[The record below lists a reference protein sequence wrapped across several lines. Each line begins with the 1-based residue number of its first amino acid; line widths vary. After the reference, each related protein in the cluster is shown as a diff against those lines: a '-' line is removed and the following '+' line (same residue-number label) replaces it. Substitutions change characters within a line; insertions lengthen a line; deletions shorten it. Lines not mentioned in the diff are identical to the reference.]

1 MEEIFEKYYD
11 SIEKLM
17 DESEEI
23 KTTYDAKITEEERKL
38 GELKTQESLMVIGSK
53 LKEEKR
59 EEIDSKN
66 KEITDLK
73 SAKDARSKYI
83 SDTSESIRNQIKKD
97 LEDKMSK
104 FKTKSEMEEAKKALE
119 DKSNEAKEA
128 QEKFENESKKVK
140 ELIAQKEALI
150 NERKKLDD
158 LINNYGL
165 YDNESTRNEIIEKI
179 KAKQTEIETTAKG
192 AIDFMDKGEELKS
205 EKEKM
210 ETEFNSYKPVSE
222 NVSDYEKLERLSYR
236 TMNQT
241 SFKLE
246 DVKKELEDWKES
258 KEKAKSSKSEKEN
271 SEVKEDM
278 EKTNTSSR
286 EMSTES
292 ESKSKTESF
301 KDETSKSKDVKV
313 ENSKEQP
320 IKHETSKKESTKTE
334 KENKKIT
341 ENEEINKESAE
352 NEEIN
357 KESAENKISEIKIS
371 AKDDGVYVDGRKIN
385 NLGIVQSLEDKKSMF
400 KRLGINDEIKNA
412 MGKSSL
418 FKKIFTFARIKSK
431 IDPTIINL
439 INRQSE
445 KVYDIDKKSGEEIGF
460 KKIGEEIG
468 LSISDYIKSII
479 TKEELPVKLVYDL
492 NESGLKG
499 KSNNKTIKYAK
510 YAKKIEGVEVEGLK
524 KGFFERLTSGL
535 TASRLITGETVAEKM
550 NQDYK
555 RTERDINDEEKNNF
569 RNEMKVDKQEGSKDV
584 KADEINKETVKQK
597 ENEER

>member
-1 MEEIFEKYYD
+1 MEEIFGKYYD
-11 SIEKLM
+11 SIDKLLE
-17 DESEEI
+17 ESEEI
-23 KTTYDAKITEEERKL
+23 KTTYDAKIVEAEKTL
-38 GELKTQESLMVIGSK
+38 AELRTQESLMVIGSK

-59 EEIDSKN
+59 EEVEAKA
-66 KEITDLK
+66 KEISELK
-73 SAKDARSKYI
+73 SARDARKKYI
-83 SDTSESIRNQIKKD
+83 SDTSDSIRNSMLKD
-97 LEDKMSK
+97 VEDKMSK
-104 FKTKSEMEEAKKALE
+104 YKTKSEMETARKALE
-119 DKSNEAKEA
+119 DKSNETKAA

-140 ELIAQKEALI
+140 ELVAQKEALI
-150 NERKKLDD
+150 NERNKLDD
-158 LINNYGL
+158 LITNSGL

-179 KAKQTEIETTAKG
+179 KSKQTEIEATAKN

-210 ETEFNSYKPVSE
+210 EAEFNSYKPVSE
-222 NVSDYEKLERLSYR
+222 NVSDYERFERLSYR
-236 TMNQT
+236 TMSQT

-341 ENEEINKESAE
+341 ENED
-352 NEEIN
+352 IN

-400 KRLGINDEIKNA
+400 KRLEINDEIKNA

-445 KVYDIDKKSGEEIGF
+445 KDDNID

-524 KGFFERLTSGL
+524 KSFFERLTAGFKPAGL
-535 TASRLITGETVAEKM
+535 IEGQTMAEQMEQEYQSK
-550 NQDYK
+550 
-555 RTERDINDEEKNNF
+555 ERDIEEEKEENSF
-569 RNEMKVDKQEGSKDV
+569 KAGVKVDTPKTQGANENVVTTSTKTEQAKDDETKGDEG
-584 KADEINKETVKQK
+584 
-597 ENEER
+597 R

>member
-222 NVSDYEKLERLSYR
+222 NVSDYERFERLSYR
-236 TMNQT
+236 TMSQT

-271 SEVKEDM
+271 SDVKEDM

-286 EMSTES
+286 EMITES
-292 ESKSKTESF
+292 ESKFKTESF

-352 NEEIN
+352 
-357 KESAENKISEIKIS
+357 KKISEIKIS

-418 FKKIFTFARIKSK
+418 FKKIFTFAWIKSK

-445 KVYDIDKKSGEEIGF
+445 KDDNID

-535 TASRLITGETVAEKM
+535 TTSGLITGETVAEKM
-550 NQDYK
+550 EQNYK
-555 RTERDINDEEKNNF
+555 RTERDIDDKEKNNF
-569 RNEMKVDKQEGSKDV
+569 INGIHVDIPESSKDV
-584 KADEINKETVKQK
+584 KAEEINKETAKQQ

>member
-222 NVSDYEKLERLSYR
+222 NVSDYERFERLSYR
-236 TMNQT
+236 TMSQT

-352 NEEIN
+352 N
-357 KESAENKISEIKIS
+357 KISEIKIS

-400 KRLGINDEIKNA
+400 KRLEINDEIKNA

-445 KVYDIDKKSGEEIGF
+445 KDDNID

-524 KGFFERLTSGL
+524 KSFLERLTSGL
-535 TASRLITGETVAEKM
+535 TASGLITGETVAEKM

>member
-1 MEEIFEKYYD
+1 MEEIFGKYYD
-11 SIEKLM
+11 SIDKLLE
-17 DESEEI
+17 ESEEI
-23 KTTYDAKITEEERKL
+23 KTTYDAKIVEAEKTL
-38 GELKTQESLMVIGSK
+38 AELRTQEELMIIGSK

-59 EEIDSKN
+59 EEVEAKA
-66 KEITDLK
+66 KEISELK
-73 SAKDARSKYI
+73 SARDARKKYI
-83 SDTSESIRNQIKKD
+83 SDTSDSIRNSMLKD
-97 LEDKMSK
+97 VEDKMSK
-104 FKTKSEMEEAKKALE
+104 YKTKSEMETARKALE
-119 DKSNEAKEA
+119 DKSNETKAA

-179 KAKQTEIETTAKG
+179 KSKQTEIEATAKN

-210 ETEFNSYKPVSE
+210 EAEFNSYKPVSE
-222 NVSDYEKLERLSYR
+222 NAVDYEKLERLSYR
-236 TMNQT
+236 TMSQT

-246 DVKKELEDWKES
+246 DVKVELEDWKES

-352 NEEIN
+352 N
-357 KESAENKISEIKIS
+357 KISEIKIS

-400 KRLGINDEIKNA
+400 KRLEINDEIKNA

-445 KVYDIDKKSGEEIGF
+445 KDDNID

-524 KGFFERLTSGL
+524 KSFFERLTSGL
-535 TASRLITGETVAEKM
+535 TASGLITGETVAEKM

-555 RTERDINDEEKNNF
+555 RTERDIDDEEKNNF
-569 RNEMKVDKQEGSKDV
+569 RNEMKVDKPEGSKDV

>member
-1 MEEIFEKYYD
+1 MEEIFGKYYD
-11 SIEKLM
+11 SIDKLLE
-17 DESEEI
+17 ESEEI
-23 KTTYDAKITEEERKL
+23 KTTYDAKIVEAEKTL
-38 GELKTQESLMVIGSK
+38 AELRTQEELMIIGSK

-59 EEIDSKN
+59 EEVEAKA
-66 KEITDLK
+66 KEISELK
-73 SAKDARSKYI
+73 SARDARKKYI
-83 SDTSESIRNQIKKD
+83 SDTSDSIRNSMLKD
-97 LEDKMSK
+97 VEDKMSK
-104 FKTKSEMEEAKKALE
+104 YKTKSEMETARKALE
-119 DKSNEAKEA
+119 DKSNETKAA

-140 ELIAQKEALI
+140 ELVAQKEALI
-150 NERKKLDD
+150 NERNKLDD
-158 LINNYGL
+158 LITNSGL

-179 KAKQTEIETTAKG
+179 KSKQTEIEATAKN

-210 ETEFNSYKPVSE
+210 EAEFNSYKPVSE
-222 NVSDYEKLERLSYR
+222 NVSDYERFERLSYR
-236 TMNQT
+236 TMSQT

-352 NEEIN
+352 N
-357 KESAENKISEIKIS
+357 KISEIKIS

-400 KRLGINDEIKNA
+400 KRLEINDEIKNA

-445 KVYDIDKKSGEEIGF
+445 KDDNID

-524 KGFFERLTSGL
+524 KSFFERLTAGFKPAGL
-535 TASRLITGETVAEKM
+535 IEGQTMAEQMEQEYQSK
-550 NQDYK
+550 
-555 RTERDINDEEKNNF
+555 ERDIEEEKEENSF
-569 RNEMKVDKQEGSKDV
+569 KAGVKVDTPKTQGANENVVTTSTKTEQAKDDETKGDEG
-584 KADEINKETVKQK
+584 
-597 ENEER
+597 R

>member
-1 MEEIFEKYYD
+1 MEEIFGKYYD
-11 SIEKLM
+11 SIDKLLE
-17 DESEEI
+17 ESEEI
-23 KTTYDAKITEEERKL
+23 KTTYDAKIVEAEKTL
-38 GELKTQESLMVIGSK
+38 AELRTQESLMVIGSK

-59 EEIDSKN
+59 EEVEAKA
-66 KEITDLK
+66 KEISELK
-73 SAKDARSKYI
+73 SARDARKKYI
-83 SDTSESIRNQIKKD
+83 SDTSDSIRNSMLKD
-97 LEDKMSK
+97 VEDKMSK
-104 FKTKSEMEEAKKALE
+104 YKTKSEMETARKALE
-119 DKSNEAKEA
+119 DKSNETKAA

-179 KAKQTEIETTAKG
+179 KSKQTEIEATAKN

-210 ETEFNSYKPVSE
+210 EAEFNSYKPVSE
-222 NVSDYEKLERLSYR
+222 NVVDYEKLERLSYR
-236 TMNQT
+236 TMSQT

-352 NEEIN
+352 N
-357 KESAENKISEIKIS
+357 KISEIKIS

-400 KRLGINDEIKNA
+400 KRLEINDEIKNA

-418 FKKIFTFARIKSK
+418 LKKIFTFARIKSK

-445 KVYDIDKKSGEEIGF
+445 KDDNID

-524 KGFFERLTSGL
+524 KSFFERLTAGFKPAGL
-535 TASRLITGETVAEKM
+535 IEGQTMAEQMEQEYQSK
-550 NQDYK
+550 
-555 RTERDINDEEKNNF
+555 ERDIEEEKEENSF
-569 RNEMKVDKQEGSKDV
+569 KAGVKVDTPKTQGANENVVTTSTKTEQAKDDETKGDEG
-584 KADEINKETVKQK
+584 
-597 ENEER
+597 R